1 MPDDNSESSDP
12 EDILSA
18 SLQTLY
24 DYAPITH
31 SSGGDSFTYK
41 NTFATSQSTVTLRT
55 PDPKAANW
63 SLHASSIWVSSLYV
77 ADHLGGL
84 QLDRLR
90 SSGSQDGGP
99 HILELGAA
107 AGLPGIV
114 IAQAYPSLRV
124 TVSDYPDE
132 DLISAL
138 SDNVTANDVANRCRV
153 VPYAWG
159 SDCSVFAPEAS
170 FDMIL
175 ACDTLWNPDL
185 HTLFIKTLCDLLKR
199 SDDARIH
206 LVAGLHTGRFTL
218 QAFMLAVRAAGLK
231 ILIAVEKEVV
241 GETQR
246 EWSAE
251 REDSEQER
259 RRWVVWMILSWPCE
273 SIEN

>member
-1 MPDDNSESSDP
+1 MPDDNLEFSDP
-12 EDILSA
+12 EDILST

-41 NTFATSQSTVTLRT
+41 NTFATSQSTLDLLRT
-55 PDPKAANW
+55 NF
-63 SLHASSIWVSSLYV
+63 
-77 ADHLGGL
+77 
-84 QLDRLR
+84 
-90 SSGSQDGGP
+90 GSQDGGP

-138 SDNVTANDVANRCRV
+138 SDNVTANDVANRCCV

-159 SDCSVFAPEAS
+159 SDCSVFGPEAS
-170 FDMIL
+170 FDLIL

-185 HTLFIKTLCDLLKR
+185 HTLFIKTLCDLLTR

-218 QAFMLAVRAAGLK
+218 QSFMLTAQAAGLK

-241 GETQR
+241 GKTQR

-259 RRWVVWMILSWPCE
+259 RRWVVWMILSWSCE
-273 SIEN
+273 SIEKNEIA